1 LRDSYKGGETLATIE
16 KQESTSVGGWTAW
29 CQSVRG
35 IPRESRNPVVRKTP
49 CDGAPQQDKSH
60 AG

>member
-1 LRDSYKGGETLATIE
+1 LATIE
-16 KQESTSVGGWTAW
+16 KQESTGVGGWTAW

-49 CDGAPQQDKSH
+49 RDSAPQQDKSH